1 MSEHPDQAAASPAQ
15 KCAVCSRPLEEGWE
29 FCPGCGAKT
38 VPSSTIS
45 AIETYIQNK
54 LTLEFSARLK
64 DQSNIVRELADK
76 AEDTVWE

>member
-1 MSEHPDQAAASPAQ
+1 MSEHPDQAAASPDQ
-15 KCAVCSRPLEEGWE
+15 TCAACSRALEEGWG

-45 AIETYIQNK
+45 AIDTYIQNK
-54 LTLEFSARLK
+54 LTLELSARLK